1 MSMLGRT
8 QILRIPFVVAC
19 LFLQVNS
26 GGCDAPTHIEPIE
39 APLPTTKGLPHT
51 PQQGPWL
58 STKIRRDFDRNV
70 GFKSA
75 GSTFTEVFEICNHG
89 PRTII
94 ISSTPKKSVEA
105 IEVTVSKTTLEPRE
119 CGKLV
124 VTIQAPLADGF
135 QRVMVNLGVEDP
147 ANVTDGRFV
156 ISFKSRLPW
165 KASTNRF
172 NFAGR
177 PGEPVEVEFW
187 VIGQDAERELL
198 IDKVTSDLPGGT
210 LDLERDLIQD
220 GSRRHVKCQFTLPD
234 RAGTSDFQIVVQ
246 SSDTEIPD
254 ILIPITCN
262 VLPPMEIAP
271 REALVILKGV
281 ENVQRE
287 FSVRAK
293 SAFRITQGSCSTKGI
308 EVVSDDSMVAKEHS
322 VVVTIDSS
330 EFTKGFH
337 RAVVEIVTEGE
348 TGSRD
353 AQIPILITK

>member
-1 MSMLGRT
+1 MLGRNL
-8 QILRIPFVVAC
+8 ILRARFVVVTC
-19 LFLQVNS
+19 LAVILS
-26 GGCDAPTHIEPIE
+26 GCDAPTHFDPLE
-39 APLPTTKGLPHT
+39 AALPTTKGLPHA

-58 STKIRRDFDRNV
+58 STKNRRDFDRTIGV
-70 GFKSA
+70 KAA
-75 GSTFTEVFEICNHG
+75 GSTFKEVFEICNHG
-89 PRTII
+89 PRAIT
-94 ISSTPKKSVEA
+94 ISSTPRKSVEV
-105 IEVTVSKTTLEPRE
+105 IDVTVSKMTLEPRE
-119 CGKLV
+119 CGELV
-124 VTIQAPLADGF
+124 VTIQAPLADGL

-156 ISFKSRLPW
+156 ISFESRVPW
-165 KASTNRF
+165 KASTNHF

-198 IDKVTSDLPGGT
+198 IDKVTSDLPSGT
-210 LDLERDLIQD
+210 LEFERDTIQE
-220 GSRRHVKCQFTLPD
+220 GSRCHVKGQFVLPD
-234 RAGTSDFQIVVQ
+234 RGGSSDFQIVVQ

-254 ILIPITCN
+254 ILIPVTCN

-271 REALVILKGV
+271 REALVILKDG

-293 SAFRITQGSCSTKGI
+293 SAFRITQGTCSTKGI
-308 EVVSDDSMVAKEHS
+308 EVVADDSIAAEEHA

-348 TGSRD
+348 TGSGNV
-353 AQIPILITK
+353 QIPILITK